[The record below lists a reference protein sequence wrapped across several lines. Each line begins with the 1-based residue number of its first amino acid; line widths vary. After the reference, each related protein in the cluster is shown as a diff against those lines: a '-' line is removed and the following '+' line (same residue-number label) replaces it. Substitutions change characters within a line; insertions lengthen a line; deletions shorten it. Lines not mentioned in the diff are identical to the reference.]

1 MSKLFFDHLIS
12 FEEVNL
18 EITKSASSK
27 EEQEELWQ
35 LVDEM
40 IHHRVLGYIL
50 GKLSQE
56 SHEEFLTKFH
66 SAPYDE
72 GLFDYLKE
80 KIGQNVEEL
89 VRQELG
95 SLAFE
100 ILEEI
105 GSQPAKKSKK
115 K

>member
-1 MSKLFFDHLIS
+1 MSKLFFDHLID
-12 FEEVNL
+12 FTEVDL
-18 EITKSASSK
+18 EIKRSTSSK
-27 EEQEELWQ
+27 DEQEELWQ

-50 GKLSQE
+50 GKLPQG
-56 SHEEFLTKFH
+56 SHEEFLARFH

-89 VRQELG
+89 VREELG

-100 ILEEI
+100 ILKEI
-105 GSQPAKKSKK
+105 GSKPAKNGKK
-115 K
+115 R